1 MRSGFLVIDK
11 DQDFTSHDVVALARK
26 SLKEKRIGHA
36 GTLDPMA
43 TGVLV
48 LGVGHAT
55 RLLSFITDGSKTYVA
70 TIRLGS
76 ATNTDDAQ
84 GEIISVGQPEKI
96 AAITDLQITQ
106 ELAKRTGDI
115 LQRPSSVSAIKVDGV
130 RSYKRVRDGEA
141 VELEA
146 RPVHIF
152 NQQVI
157 KISRVDNFIDVEI
170 EVTCSAG
177 TYIRAIARD
186 LGNTFDVGGHLTEL
200 RRTHV
205 GTFTIE
211 NSITSTDLKNGKE
224 PKVMQLVDA
233 VRSLFKVREITD
245 DEEIS
250 IFHGRAIDE
259 TSENINSDR
268 QAAINSVGEV
278 IAILEPRDGRLHPSI
293 VFPKAES
300 K

>member
-55 RLLSFITDGSKTYVA
+55 RLLSFITDGSKTYLA

-84 GEIISVGQPEKI
+84 GEIISVAQPEKI
-96 AAITDLQITQ
+96 ATITDLQITE

-130 RSYKRVRDGEA
+130 RSYKRVRDGE
-141 VELEA
+141 VIELEA
-146 RPVHIF
+146 RPVHISS
-152 NQQVI
+152 QKI
-157 KISRVDNFIDVEI
+157 LKISRVGDFVDVEI
-170 EVTCSAG
+170 EITCSAG

-205 GTFTIE
+205 GSFTIE
-211 NSITSTDLKNGKE
+211 NAITSRELKNGKE

-233 VRSLFKVREITD
+233 VRSLFKVREIND
-245 DEEIS
+245 DEEIA

-259 TSENINSDR
+259 NSENVNSDR
-268 QAAINSVGEV
+268 HAAINSIGEV

>member
-1 MRSGFLVIDK
+1 MKSGFLVIDK

-55 RLLSFITDGSKTYVA
+55 RLLSFITDGSKTYLA

-84 GEIISVGQPEKI
+84 GEIISVAPPESI
-96 AAITDLQITQ
+96 SAITEIQITE
-106 ELAKRTGDI
+106 ELAKRTGEI

-146 RPVHIF
+146 RPVHISS
-152 NQQVI
+152 Q
-157 KISRVDNFIDVEI
+157 KILKVSRSDDFVDVEI

-186 LGNTFDVGGHLTEL
+186 LGDVLNVGGHLTQL

-205 GTFTIE
+205 GTFTTD
-211 NSITSTDLKNGKE
+211 NSITSTELKNGKE

-233 VRSLFKVREITD
+233 VRSLFKVREITE

-250 IFHGRAIDE
+250 IFYGRAIN
-259 TSENINSDR
+259 ENSGDDNSDR
-268 QAAINSVGEV
+268 QAAVNSVGEV
-278 IAILEPRDGRLHPSI
+278 IAILEPKDGRLHPSI
-293 VFPKAES
+293 VFPKDAA

>member
-55 RLLSFITDGSKTYVA
+55 RLLSFITDGSKTYLA
-70 TIRLGS
+70 KIRLGS

-84 GEIISVGQPEKI
+84 GEIISVAQPEKI
-96 AAITDLQITQ
+96 AAITDLEITQ

-152 NQQVI
+152 NQQVE
-157 KISRVDNFIDVEI
+157 KISRLDNFIDVEI

-186 LGNTFDVGGHLTEL
+186 LGDTFDVGGHLTSL

-211 NSITSTDLKNGKE
+211 NSITSIDLKNGKE
-224 PKVMQLVDA
+224 PKVMQLVDG
-233 VRSLFKVREITD
+233 VRSLFKVREITE

-250 IFHGRAIDE
+250 IFYGRAIDE
-259 TSENINSDR
+259 NAENIHSDH

-293 VFPKAES
+293 VFPKAEP

>member
-55 RLLSFITDGSKTYVA
+55 RLLSFITDGSKTYLA

-76 ATNTDDAQ
+76 ATNTDDGQ
-84 GEIISVGQPEKI
+84 GEIISVAQPEQI
-96 AAITDLQITQ
+96 AAITDLQIKE

-152 NQQVI
+152 NQQVE

-170 EVTCSAG
+170 KVTCSAG

-186 LGNTFDVGGHLTEL
+186 LGDTFDVGGHLTEL

-211 NSITSTDLKNGKE
+211 NSITSRDLKNGKE

-259 TSENINSDR
+259 NSENVTSDR

-278 IAILEPRDGRLHPSI
+278 IAILESRDGRLHPSI

>member
-11 DQDFTSHDVVALARK
+11 DKDFTSHDVVALARK

-55 RLLSFITDGSKTYVA
+55 RLLSFITDGSKTYLA
-70 TIRLGS
+70 KIRLGS

-84 GEIISVGQPEKI
+84 GEIISTVQPEKI
-96 AAITDLQITQ
+96 AAITDLLITQ

-157 KISRVDNFIDVEI
+157 KISRTADFIDVEI

-186 LGNTFDVGGHLTEL
+186 LGDVLNVGGHLTQL

-250 IFHGRAIDE
+250 IFHGRAIDQ
-259 TSENINSDR
+259 TSESINSDR

>member
-1 MRSGFLVIDK
+1 MKSGFLVIDK

-55 RLLSFITDGSKTYVA
+55 RLLSFITDGSKTYLA

-84 GEIISVGQPEKI
+84 GEIISVAPTERL
-96 AAITDLQITQ
+96 AAITEIQITE
-106 ELAKRTGDI
+106 ELAKRTGEI

-141 VELEA
+141 VELDA
-146 RPVHIF
+146 RPVHISS
-152 NQQVI
+152 QKI
-157 KISRVDNFIDVEI
+157 LKISRSDDFVDVEI

-186 LGNTFDVGGHLTEL
+186 LGDVLNVGGHLTQL

-205 GTFTIE
+205 GTFTID
-211 NSITSTDLKNGKE
+211 NSITSIELKNGKE

-233 VRSLFKVREITD
+233 VRSLFKVREITE

-250 IFHGRAIDE
+250 IFYGRAIN
-259 TSENINSDR
+259 ENSGDDNPDR
-268 QAAINSVGEV
+268 QAAVNSVGEV
-278 IAILEPRDGRLHPSI
+278 IAILEPKDGRLHPSI
-293 VFPKAES
+293 VFPKDAA

>member
-55 RLLSFITDGSKTYVA
+55 RLLSFITDGSKTYLA

-84 GEIISVGQPEKI
+84 GEVISI
-96 AAITDLQITQ
+96 ARPAQISAITDLLITE

-115 LQRPSSVSAIKVDGV
+115 SQRPSSVSAIKVDGV

-152 NQQVI
+152 SQKII
-157 KISRVDNFIDVEI
+157 KISRVDDFIDVEI

-186 LGNTFDVGGHLTEL
+186 LGNTFDVGGHLIAL

-211 NSITSTDLKNGKE
+211 NSITSTELKNGKE

-233 VRSLFKVREITD
+233 VRSLFKVREIND

-250 IFHGRAIDE
+250 IFHGRAINKN
-259 TSENINSDR
+259 SEKVNSDL

>member
-26 SLKEKRIGHA
+26 SLNEKRIGHA

-55 RLLSFITDGSKTYVA
+55 RLLSFITDGSKTYLA
-70 TIRLGS
+70 KIRLGS

-84 GEIISVGQPEKI
+84 GEIISVAQPEQI
-96 AAITDLQITQ
+96 SAITDLQITQ

-146 RPVHIF
+146 RPVQIF
-152 NQQVI
+152 SQEVM
-157 KISRVDNFIDVEI
+157 KISRVDDFIDVEI

-177 TYIRAIARD
+177 TYIRAIGRD
-186 LGNTFDVGGHLTEL
+186 LGDVLNVGGHLTEL

-211 NSITSTDLKNGKE
+211 NSITSTELKNGKE
-224 PKVMQLVDA
+224 PKIMQLVDA

-250 IFHGRAIDE
+250 IFYGRAINE
-259 TSENINSDR
+259 NSENANSDR
-268 QAAINSVGEV
+268 HAAINSVGEV
-278 IAILEPRDGRLHPSI
+278 IAILESRDGRLHPSI
-293 VFPKAES
+293 VFPKAGS

>member
-1 MRSGFLVIDK
+1 
-11 DQDFTSHDVVALARK
+11 
-26 SLKEKRIGHA
+26 
-36 GTLDPMA
+36 MA

-55 RLLSFITDGSKTYVA
+55 RLLSFITDGSKTYLA

-84 GEIISVGQPEKI
+84 GEVISVAPLERL
-96 AAITDLQITQ
+96 AAITEIQITQ
-106 ELAKRTGDI
+106 ELAKRTGEI

-146 RPVHIF
+146 RPVHISS
-152 NQQVI
+152 QKI
-157 KISRVDNFIDVEI
+157 LKISRSDDFVDIEI

-186 LGNTFDVGGHLTEL
+186 LGDVLNVGGHLTQL

-205 GTFTIE
+205 GTFTID
-211 NSITSTDLKNGKE
+211 NSITSTELKNGKE

-233 VRSLFKVREITD
+233 VRSLFKVREITE

-250 IFHGRAIDE
+250 IFYGRAIDE
-259 TSENINSDR
+259 NSGDDKSER
-268 QAAINSVGEV
+268 HAAVNSVGEV
-278 IAILEPRDGRLHPSI
+278 IAILEPKDGRLHPSI
-293 VFPKAES
+293 VFPKDAA

>member
-55 RLLSFITDGSKTYVA
+55 RLLSFITDGSKTYLA

-84 GEIISVGQPEKI
+84 GEVI
-96 AAITDLQITQ
+96 

-146 RPVHIF
+146 RPVHISS
-152 NQQVI
+152 QKI
-157 KISRVDNFIDVEI
+157 LKISRVDDFVDVEI
-170 EVTCSAG
+170 EITCSAG

-186 LGNTFDVGGHLTEL
+186 LGDVLNVGGHLTQL

-205 GTFTIE
+205 GTFTI
-211 NSITSTDLKNGKE
+211 
-224 PKVMQLVDA
+224 
-233 VRSLFKVREITD
+233 
-245 DEEIS
+245 
-250 IFHGRAIDE
+250 
-259 TSENINSDR
+259 
-268 QAAINSVGEV
+268 
-278 IAILEPRDGRLHPSI
+278 
-293 VFPKAES
+293 
-300 K
+300 

>member
-55 RLLSFITDGSKTYVA
+55 RLLSFITDGSKTYLA

-84 GEIISVGQPEKI
+84 GEIISIASPERLS
-96 AAITDLQITQ
+96 AITEIQITQ

-146 RPVHIF
+146 RPVHIS
-152 NQQVI
+152 NQ
-157 KISRVDNFIDVEI
+157 KILKINRADDFVDVEI

-211 NSITSTDLKNGKE
+211 NSITSIDLKNGKE

-233 VRSLFKVREITD
+233 VRSLFKVREIND

-250 IFHGRAIDE
+250 IFHGRAIAE

-278 IAILEPRDGRLHPSI
+278 IAILEPKDGRLHPSI
-293 VFPKAES
+293 VFPKGAA

>member
-55 RLLSFITDGSKTYVA
+55 RLLSFITDGSKTYLA

-84 GEIISVGQPEKI
+84 GEVISVAQPEKI
-96 AAITDLQITQ
+96 ATITDLQITDG
-106 ELAKRTGDI
+106 LAKRTGDI

-146 RPVHIF
+146 RPVHISS
-152 NQQVI
+152 QKI
-157 KISRVDNFIDVEI
+157 LKISRFDDFVDVEI
-170 EVTCSAG
+170 EITCSAG

-205 GTFTIE
+205 GSFTIE
-211 NSITSTDLKNGKE
+211 NAITSTELKNGKE

-233 VRSLFKVREITD
+233 VRSLFKVREIND
-245 DEEIS
+245 DEEIA

-259 TSENINSDR
+259 NSENVNSDR
-268 QAAINSVGEV
+268 HAAINSVGEV

>member
-55 RLLSFITDGSKTYVA
+55 RLLSFITDGSKTYLA

-84 GEIISVGQPEKI
+84 GEVISVAQPEKI
-96 AAITDLQITQ
+96 ATITDLQITD

-146 RPVHIF
+146 RPVHISS
-152 NQQVI
+152 QKI
-157 KISRVDNFIDVEI
+157 LKISRADDFVDVEI

-205 GTFTIE
+205 GSFTIE
-211 NSITSTDLKNGKE
+211 NAITSTELKNGKE

-233 VRSLFKVREITD
+233 VRSLFKVREIND
-245 DEEIS
+245 DEEIA

-259 TSENINSDR
+259 NSENVNSDR
-268 QAAINSVGEV
+268 HAAINSVGEV

-293 VFPKAES
+293 VFPKDAA

>member
-1 MRSGFLVIDK
+1 M
-11 DQDFTSHDVVALARK
+11 
-26 SLKEKRIGHA
+26 
-36 GTLDPMA
+36 
-43 TGVLV
+43 
-48 LGVGHAT
+48 
-55 RLLSFITDGSKTYVA
+55 
-70 TIRLGS
+70 
-76 ATNTDDAQ
+76 
-84 GEIISVGQPEKI
+84 
-96 AAITDLQITQ
+96 
-106 ELAKRTGDI
+106 AKRTGDI

-146 RPVHIF
+146 RPVHISS
-152 NQQVI
+152 QKI
-157 KISRVDNFIDVEI
+157 LKISRVGDFVDIEI

-186 LGNTFDVGGHLTEL
+186 LGDTFDVGGHLTEL

-211 NSITSTDLKNGKE
+211 NSITSRDLKNGKE

-259 TSENINSDR
+259 NSENVTSDR

-278 IAILEPRDGRLHPSI
+278 IAILESRDGRLHPSI

>member
-55 RLLSFITDGSKTYVA
+55 RLLSFITDGSKTYLA
-70 TIRLGS
+70 KIRLGS
-76 ATNTDDAQ
+76 ATNTDDGQ
-84 GEIISVGQPEKI
+84 GEIISVAQPEQI
-96 AAITDLQITQ
+96 AAITDLQIKE

-152 NQQVI
+152 NQQVE

-170 EVTCSAG
+170 KVTCSAG

-186 LGNTFDVGGHLTEL
+186 LGDTFDVGGHLTEL

-211 NSITSTDLKNGKE
+211 NSITSRDLKNGKE

-259 TSENINSDR
+259 NSENVTSDR

-278 IAILEPRDGRLHPSI
+278 IAILESRDGRLHPSI

>member
-1 MRSGFLVIDK
+1 MKSGFLVIDK
-11 DQDFTSHDVVALARK
+11 DLDFTSHDVVALARK

-55 RLLSFITDGSKTYVA
+55 RLLSFITDGSKTYLA

-84 GEIISVGQPEKI
+84 GEIISVAPTERL
-96 AAITDLQITQ
+96 AAITEIQITE
-106 ELAKRTGDI
+106 ELAKRTGEI

-141 VELEA
+141 VELDA
-146 RPVHIF
+146 RPVHISS
-152 NQQVI
+152 QKI
-157 KISRVDNFIDVEI
+157 LKISRSDDFVDVEI

-186 LGNTFDVGGHLTEL
+186 LGDVLNVGGHLTQL

-205 GTFTIE
+205 GTFTID
-211 NSITSTDLKNGKE
+211 NSITSIELKNGKE

-233 VRSLFKVREITD
+233 VRSLFKVREITE

-250 IFHGRAIDE
+250 IFYGRAIN
-259 TSENINSDR
+259 ENSGDDNPDR
-268 QAAINSVGEV
+268 QAAVNSVGEV
-278 IAILEPRDGRLHPSI
+278 IAILEPKDGRLHPSI
-293 VFPKAES
+293 VFPKDAA

>member
-55 RLLSFITDGSKTYVA
+55 RLLSFITDGSKTYLA

-84 GEIISVGQPEKI
+84 GEVISI
-96 AAITDLQITQ
+96 ARPAQISAITDLLITE

-115 LQRPSSVSAIKVDGV
+115 SQRPSSVSAIKVDGV

-152 NQQVI
+152 SQKII
-157 KISRVDNFIDVEI
+157 KISRVDDFIDVEI

-186 LGNTFDVGGHLTEL
+186 LGNTFDVGGHLTAL

-211 NSITSTDLKNGKE
+211 NSITSTELKNGKE

-233 VRSLFKVREITD
+233 VRSLFKVREIND

-250 IFHGRAIDE
+250 IFHGRAINKN
-259 TSENINSDR
+259 SEKVNSDL